1 MKDRSHDDAMLD
13 YFFANPAYAEALL
26 AEVRRGG
33 DLAELAILLRQLQ
46 GMGGKDR
53 VGTVSA
59 TWSEWE

>member
-1 MKDRSHDDAMLD
+1 MIE

-59 TWSEWE
+59 TWTEWE

>member
-1 MKDRSHDDAMLD
+1 MID

-26 AEVRRGG
+26 AEVCRGG
-33 DLAELAILLRQLQ
+33 DLAELAILLRQLR